1 MVGTVARPANKEESM
16 ADLFERYTEV
26 DVTDQIREYPLAW
39 VCSRQGPAM
48 AASLLPL
55 LAETGADG
63 QIHTLLGHMARRN
76 PLFQA
81 LTDNPSVLILFSGPQ
96 AYVSPACVSDP
107 NWGPTWN
114 YAQVRIE
121 ASIEFDEAGGDEA
134 LARLVADMEQSHPTG
149 WTAANLGARYRPME
163 RAIIA
168 FRARVTHLQARF
180 KLGQDEKPERLQ
192 EIVSRHP
199 DSQLVRWMR
208 RFNPGRC

>member
-121 ASIEFDEAGGDEA
+121 ASIEFDEAGG
-134 LARLVADMEQSHPTG
+134 
-149 WTAANLGARYRPME
+149 E
-163 RAIIA
+163 RK
-168 FRARVTHLQARF
+168 H
-180 KLGQDEKPERLQ
+180 G
-192 EIVSRHP
+192 
-199 DSQLVRWMR
+199 
-208 RFNPGRC
+208 